1 LRVLESLPP
10 DRLEIPGVALYYGLM
25 QAAMRETNQARKFLA
40 MAEAGPLLPEEKK
53 LLADARR
60 GL

>member
-1 LRVLESLPP
+1 MLESLPP
-10 DRLEIPGVALYYGLM
+10 DRLEIPRVALYYGLM

-40 MAEAGPLLPEEKK
+40 IAGAGPLLPEEKK